1 MVVDKTAT
9 ADGASWL
16 LAFQSAVASRDLDAG
31 RHLFAD
37 DVQAYGTRTA
47 AMSGLD
53 GLVAL
58 QWQPIWT
65 ATSAFR
71 FTQVDYQ
78 ARHGSTCVV
87 AAQWES
93 YSASGQRREGRC
105 TLVLSGRPLR
115 CVHSHFSM
123 LPRDGGRLE

>member
-1 MVVDKTAT
+1 MVFTTAAT
-9 ADGASWL
+9 DAAAWL
-16 LAFQSAVASRDLDAG
+16 LAFQSAVASRDLEAG
-31 RHLFAD
+31 RHLFAE
-37 DVQAYGTRTA
+37 DVQAYGTRSA

-53 GLVAL
+53 ALVTR

-71 FTQVDYQ
+71 FTGVDYE
-78 ARHGSTCVV
+78 ASVGSTCVV

-93 YSASGQRREGRC
+93 FSASGQRRQGRS

-123 LPRDGGRLE
+123 LPLDGGRLE